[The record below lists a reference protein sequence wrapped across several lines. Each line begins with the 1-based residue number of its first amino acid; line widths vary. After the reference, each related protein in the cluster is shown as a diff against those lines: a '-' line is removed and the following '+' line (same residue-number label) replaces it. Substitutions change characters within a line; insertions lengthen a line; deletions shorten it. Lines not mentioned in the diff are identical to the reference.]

1 MNMSKNL
8 FLDFQS
14 DILQIIT
21 EDNTGAFNHEHIPFD
36 TSRPFSI
43 EEVKDRI
50 RQQLTDGNLQRVT
63 WFDSNFT
70 LIPMSMFMENELE
83 TYYQLNFGK
92 LASGFRILHEPIHA
106 LQLVVV
112 YTVPSWILELAQGT
126 LLQTTVHSHISFL
139 LNKQFHENSS
149 DSTYLV
155 LFDQTF
161 VLSVKQHGK
170 LQLCLPTEYQSA
182 TDVLYF
188 ILSNHQKMNLSKS
201 NTLSAYVL
209 NAHFDQETFES
220 LWSQF
225 KDFNDFSTHFYSQ
238 AAYQKTILCAS
249 SVVS

>member
-1 MNMSKNL
+1 MSKNL
-8 FLDFQS
+8 FLDFQA

-21 EDNTGAFNHEHIPFD
+21 EDNTGEFSHEHISFD
-36 TSRPFSI
+36 AGRPFSI
-43 EEVKDRI
+43 EELKDRI
-50 RQQLTDGNLQRVT
+50 RKQLTEANLQRIT
-63 WFDSNFT
+63 WFDPNFT
-70 LIPMSMFMENELE
+70 LIPMSIFMESELE

-92 LASGFRILHEPIHA
+92 LASGLRIQFEVIHA

-112 YTVPSWILELAQGT
+112 YTVPTWILELTQGT

-139 LNKQFHENSS
+139 LNKQFNENSL
-149 DSTYLV
+149 DSTYLI
-155 LFDQTF
+155 LFDHTF
-161 VLSVKQHGK
+161 VLSVKQNGK

-188 ILSNHQKMNLSKS
+188 ILSNHQKMHLSKN

-209 NAHFDQETFES
+209 NTHFDQEAFES
-220 LWSQF
+220 LWCQF

-238 AAYQKTILCAS
+238 AAYQKTILCAL

>member
-1 MNMSKNL
+1 MSKKL

-14 DILQIIT
+14 DVLQLIT
-21 EDNTGAFNHEHIPFD
+21 EDQLGEFSHEHIPFD
-36 TSRPFSI
+36 TSRPFSL
-43 EEVKDRI
+43 EELKDRI
-50 RQQLTDGNLQRVT
+50 RQQLTNATLQQVT
-63 WFDSNFT
+63 WFDPHFT
-70 LIPMSMFMENELE
+70 LIPMSIFTESERE

-92 LASGFRILHEPIHA
+92 PANGFQVQFEVIHA

-112 YTVPSWILELAQGT
+112 FAVPTWILELAQGT
-126 LLQTTVHSHISFL
+126 LLQKSVHSHISFL
-139 LNKQFHENSS
+139 LNKQFNENTQ
-149 DSTYLV
+149 DSTFLV
-155 LFDQTF
+155 LFDRVF
-161 VLSVKQHGK
+161 VLSVKQKGK

-188 ILSNHQKMNLSKS
+188 ILSNHQKMNLSKT

-209 NAHFDQETFES
+209 NTHFEQETFES